1 MMRRLSL
8 TILAVALTVLPALTA
23 GPAFA
28 VEVQL
33 RDGTVIEAVS
43 YTLTGSFLM
52 LELVDGRQVA
62 YDLADVDLEA
72 FKSQQAV
79 TEEKPEVKRSEPTLS
94 EGRRQLALPP
104 KEGVATAGMVITD
117 RDVEHIRPEGEGAAP
132 GEGDTEEA
140 GGAPEG
146 YQTGGKVVI
155 NSLKVTAQGENRWL
169 VEGEIVNR
177 RPTAVIDVRVDLRT
191 EAAAGASPW
200 TGSVSVTN
208 LIEPNQKASFEH
220 TFKADK
226 PRDKPHPDVRASV
239 IWAERGE
246 PGPTPPPASQAAPNV
261 PQASDEITYQ

>member
-1 MMRRLSL
+1 MRRFLL
-8 TILAVALTVLPALTA
+8 TILAVALTVLPAL
-23 GPAFA
+23 A

-33 RDGTVIEAVS
+33 RDGTVIEAVK

-52 LELVDGRQVA
+52 LELADGRQVA

-72 FKSQQAV
+72 LKAQQAE
-79 TEEKPEVKRSEPTLS
+79 TEEKPAVKRGEPSLS
-94 EGRRQLALPP
+94 DGRRQLAMPP
-104 KEGVATAGMVITD
+104 KEGVATTGMAITD
-117 RDVEHIRPEGEGAAP
+117 RDVEHISPDGEGVAP
-132 GEGDTEEA
+132 GEGETEE
-140 GGAPEG
+140 GGEVPDG

-191 EAAAGASPW
+191 EAASGSSPW

-208 LIEPNQKASFEH
+208 RIEPNQKAAFEH

-239 IWAERGE
+239 IWTEHGE
-246 PGPTPPPASQAAPNV
+246 PVPTPPPASQSAPRV
-261 PQASDEITYQ
+261 PEASDEITYQ